1 MKLFIVAA
9 VTAGLEIG
17 ASWTSAD
24 PLACSLAG
32 YKAVPGL
39 TAGVSGDTL
48 AVTWD
53 GAKNQELRLRFAID
67 GGTPTIRDLAIRR
80 KGATWVT
87 LAANVTPE
95 FRVVSGMRRMS
106 NQQMQP
112 LRSLGVEITP
122 AVVDRE
128 RWEAFW
134 DAPLDLPGVPAGGRG
149 VGGNLPPDLPRSASE
164 IHRDSAAY
172 HANGCEVK
180 TNGARLEISFP
191 GLELGVFSGRLQYT
205 VYKGTNLIRQ
215 EALAKTDQRAVA
227 YKYDAGLKGLAI
239 DKASRAVW
247 RDTANAW
254 QDYQFGGTRN
264 EAEVPVK
271 ASNRLLAIERGTAGS
286 LAVFPP
292 PHTFFW
298 SREVANNLGYVWY
311 RKDSDSS
318 LSFGIRQAERDDE
331 HPQYAGNFA
340 LYSARPG
347 TWQRMAVYF
356 YPSVDPA
363 AATLDGALAFTH
375 GDHFKPLPGY
385 QVMNHHYHMDL
396 GQRLL
401 QAGSLD
407 ADIPDLQALKSLGI
421 NIVSQIDSVGFQT
434 PAGGRGAAP
443 ESGRGAAAAAG
454 REGGPG
460 GGREGGAGGGRGGGR
475 GDVLAT
481 TAASVEGA
489 RRHSDKNFLVMPNQE
504 HYGSPVGGHTDL
516 LFSHPVYW
524 TQGRAAGQPLVE
536 NDAKYGKVYHIGEAG
551 DLMEMAKR
559 EDVLISM
566 PHPRTKGSTGFPD
579 AIKDEPYFKDP
590 HYQGV
595 GVRWGM
601 GLDLSEQRFCDYRC
615 QPLLDDMSNWVADL
629 PIPPKYILSI
639 SEVRY
644 QSPGDDIYSSSPVSY
659 IKLDQ
664 VPPPT
669 DVSPVIKTLMRGE
682 YFVTSGEVLIPSW
695 SVQGTG
701 AQRSVVADVEWT
713 FPLEFIEV
721 VWGDGKKTDRQIL
734 PATDLPAFGRH
745 HFQIPFDAT
754 GKKWVRI
761 AVWDSAGNGAMVQ
774 PVKLTGVTTTTAGQ

>member
-1 MKLFIVAA
+1 VKLFIVTA
-9 VTAGLEIG
+9 VTAALGIG
-17 ASWTSAD
+17 ASWASAD

-32 YKAVPGL
+32 YKAGPGL

-80 KGATWVT
+80 KGATWAT
-87 LAANVTPE
+87 LAAEVTPE
-95 FRVVSGMRRMS
+95 FRVVTGTRRMS

-112 LRSLGVEITP
+112 LRGLGVEITP
-122 AVVDRE
+122 AVIDRE

-134 DAPLDLPGVPAGGRG
+134 DAPLDVPGVAPGGRG
-149 VGGNLPPDLPRSASE
+149 QGGNLPPDLPRSASE
-164 IHRDSAAY
+164 IHRAAAAY

-180 TNGARLEISFP
+180 TNGARIEISFP

-215 EALAKTDQRAVA
+215 EAIAKTDQRAVA
-227 YKYDAGLKGLAI
+227 YKYDAGIKGLAI
-239 DKASRAVW
+239 GSATRAVW
-247 RDTANAW
+247 RDIANTW

-264 EAEVPVK
+264 ERDVPVK
-271 ASNRLLAIERGTAGS
+271 ASNRLLTIEQGAAGS

-311 RKDSDSS
+311 RKDSDTSFA
-318 LSFGIRQAERDDE
+318 FGIRQAERDDE

-347 TWQRMAVYF
+347 TWQRMAVYL
-356 YPSVDPA
+356 YASADPA
-363 AATLDGALAFTH
+363 AATLEAALAFTH
-375 GDHFKPLPGY
+375 GDHYKPLPGY

-434 PAGGRGAAP
+434 PAAGRGAPP
-443 ESGRGAAAAAG
+443 ESGLGAAPAAG
-454 REGGPG
+454 REGGP
-460 GGREGGAGGGRGGGR
+460 GGGRGGGR

-489 RRHSDKNFLVMPNQE
+489 RRHSDKTFLVMPNQE

-524 TQGRAAGQPLVE
+524 TQGRTAGQPLVE
-536 NDAKYGKVYHIGEAG
+536 NDAKYGKVYHIGVAD

-644 QSPGDDIYSSSPVSY
+644 QSPGDDIYSSSPISY

-669 DVSPVIKTLMRGE
+669 DVSPVIKTLMRGD
-682 YFVTSGEVLIPSW
+682 YFLTSGEVLIPSW

-713 FPLEFIEV
+713 FPLEFVEV

-754 GKKWVRI
+754 EKKWVRI

-774 PVKLTGVTTTTAGQ
+774 PVKLAGTTTTTAAR